1 MKVYSVLRSSYCESD
16 DSNVLKVTFS
26 LEEAK
31 EVVKQELETAHQD
44 YDGQSDIIF
53 DVSED
58 GKSFEAY
65 KDGYYAENHIAVSI
79 IEKELVIDGNAFW
92 TDFIKDYL
100 NNSCEGEKF
109 TLLSDDEVEEIVN
122 DTVNKFQND
131 DAVFNEVN
139 SSIEWY
145 LHHHD
150 IVQEKEK
157 YVEKLHQARR
167 KIEEDYGLEDGET
180 DGLNLRE
187 IEKLVHEEEGALDRY
202 ISDVEEDD

>member
-16 DSNVLKVTFS
+16 DSDVLKVTFS

-31 EVVKQELETAHQD
+31 EVVKQELETARQD
-44 YDGQSDIIF
+44 YDGQSDIVF

-79 IEKELVIDGNAFW
+79 IEKELTIDGNAFW
-92 TDFIKDYL
+92 KDFIKDYL

-109 TLLSDDEVEEIVN
+109 TLLSDDEVEEVVN
-122 DTVNKFQND
+122 DTVNKFQED
-131 DAVFNEVN
+131 DAVFNEIY
-139 SSIEWY
+139 SSIEWD

-157 YVEKLHQARR
+157 YAEKLHQARR

-187 IEKLVHEEEGALDRY
+187 IEKLVHEEEGSLDRY